1 MLGAMTA
8 GRRDNGHARS
18 VHHGGG
24 RSAVRPPPN
33 GGLAWYGCPP
43 PMTIRTRLPRVPAQ
57 FRSLYGGLLA
67 ISFLFGANFTALG
80 AVLPQMIRAFDWSY
94 TAAATVLAAGSFG
107 YFGATFASG
116 FIVRRIG
123 LRVTAVIGLGL
134 IAGALALFGA
144 TPALLVNVLLHGLV
158 GVGSGCVEVVI
169 NYGAV
174 RMERDGRSQLMNL
187 LHAAFSVGGML
198 GPLAAARLLDAGSPW
213 QTVFRIIAA
222 GTALAAIWV
231 ALLPFHRLD
240 EQPAPARPNTRRASE
255 PPLDHLLVALCVAL
269 LFIYVGAEVG
279 VSGWVAEYFVSVLG
293 SSPAQG
299 AILVTLFWGGIL
311 AGRLLLAFCYNR
323 HAIGAG
329 YPDARRSGRGRP
341 DRGHRRHRAAC
352 RGGRLRGGRARILLH
367 LPAGDVDRRRL
378 RAGAQAERGSG
389 GCLEWRGNRFAGVSV
404 PGGRGCATDRHSAG
418 IPAVRAAHAAADA
431 ARRRRRAQNPNPRPL
446 AVVMPAGATRMNR
459 CRAGQAWRKRG

>member
-1 MLGAMTA
+1 
-8 GRRDNGHARS
+8 
-18 VHHGGG
+18 
-24 RSAVRPPPN
+24 
-33 GGLAWYGCPP
+33 
-43 PMTIRTRLPRVPAQ
+43 MTIRNRLPRVPAQ

-67 ISFLFGANFTALG
+67 ISFVFGANFTAMG
-80 AVLPQMIRAFDWSY
+80 AVLPQMIRSFDWSY

-116 FIVRRIG
+116 LVVRRIG
-123 LRVTAVIGLGL
+123 LRVTAVIGLAL

-222 GTALAAIWV
+222 GTALAAIWL

-240 EQPAPARPNTRRASE
+240 ERPPPTRRGTRRAAAAHARSTTGGSAGDSGAAE
-255 PPLDHLLVALCVAL
+255 LPLDHLLVALCVAL

-279 VSGWVAEYFVSVLG
+279 VSGWIAEYFVSVLG
-293 SSPAQG
+293 SSPSQG

-311 AGRLLLAFCYNR
+311 AGRLLLAFCYTGTR
-323 HAIGAG
+323 SALAILTLAG
-329 YPDARRSGRGRP
+329 VAAAGLIVAIAAPGPITAAAGFVAGGFGFSSIYPLVMSMVGGYVPARRQSMVVGF
-341 DRGHRRHRAAC
+341 AS
-352 RGGRLRGGRARILLH
+352 
-367 LPAGDVDRRRL
+367 
-378 RAGAQAERGSG
+378 SG
-389 GCLEWRGNRFAGVSV
+389 GGIGSMVFPFLVAAVAQHIGIRRGFLLYVLLSLLLMLLAFAAVLRTRSI
-404 PGGRGCATDRHSAG
+404 DRS
-418 IPAVRAAHAAADA
+418 RS
-431 ARRRRRAQNPNPRPL
+431 
-446 AVVMPAGATRMNR
+446 
-459 CRAGQAWRKRG
+459 

>member
-1 MLGAMTA
+1 
-8 GRRDNGHARS
+8 
-18 VHHGGG
+18 
-24 RSAVRPPPN
+24 
-33 GGLAWYGCPP
+33 
-43 PMTIRTRLPRVPAQ
+43 MTIRTRLPRVPAQ

-222 GTALAAIWV
+222 GTALAAIWL

-240 EQPAPARPNTRRASE
+240 EQPEPARPNTRRPADGSAESAARGHASE

-299 AILVTLFWGGIL
+299 AIMVTLFWGGIL
-311 AGRLLLAFCYNR
+311 AGRLLLAFCYTGTR
-323 HAIGAG
+323 SALAILTLAAVAAAG
-329 YPDARRSGRGRP
+329 LIVAIAATGPLAAAAGFVVAGLGFSCIYPLVMSIVGGYVPARRQSVVVGF
-341 DRGHRRHRAAC
+341 AS
-352 RGGRLRGGRARILLH
+352 
-367 LPAGDVDRRRL
+367 
-378 RAGAQAERGSG
+378 SG
-389 GCLEWRGNRFAGVSV
+389 GGIGSLAFPFLVAAVAQQIGIRRGFLLYVLL
-404 PGGRGCATDRHSAG
+404 TLLLTL
-418 IPAVRAAHAAADA
+418 
-431 ARRRRRAQNPNPRPL
+431 L
-446 AVVMPAGATRMNR
+446 AVAAVLRTRTLDR
-459 CRAGQAWRKRG
+459 SRS

>member
-1 MLGAMTA
+1 
-8 GRRDNGHARS
+8 
-18 VHHGGG
+18 
-24 RSAVRPPPN
+24 
-33 GGLAWYGCPP
+33 
-43 PMTIRTRLPRVPAQ
+43 MTIRTRLPRVPAQ

-67 ISFLFGANFTALG
+67 ISLLFGANFTAMG
-80 AVLPQMIRAFDWSY
+80 AVLPQMIRSFDWSY

-144 TPALLVNVLLHGLV
+144 TPALLVNVLLHGMV

-169 NYGAV
+169 NYGAL

-198 GPLAAARLLDAGSPW
+198 GPLAAARLLDAASPW
-213 QTVFRIIAA
+213 QMVFRIIAA
-222 GTALAAIWV
+222 GTALAAIWL

-240 EQPAPARPNTRRASE
+240 EQPAPARPNTRRAAE

-311 AGRLLLAFCYNR
+311 AGRLLLALCYTGTR
-323 HAIGAG
+323 SALAILTLAAVAAAG
-329 YPDARRSGRGRP
+329 LIVAIAATGPLAAAAGFVVAGLGFSSIYPLVMSIVGSYMPARRQSVVVGF
-341 DRGHRRHRAAC
+341 AS
-352 RGGRLRGGRARILLH
+352 
-367 LPAGDVDRRRL
+367 
-378 RAGAQAERGSG
+378 SG
-389 GCLEWRGNRFAGVSV
+389 GGIGSLVFPFLVAAVAQQIGIRRGFLLYVLLALLLML
-404 PGGRGCATDRHSAG
+404 
-418 IPAVRAAHAAADA
+418 
-431 ARRRRRAQNPNPRPL
+431 L
-446 AVVMPAGATRMNR
+446 AVAAVLRTRSIDR
-459 CRAGQAWRKRG
+459 SRS

>member
-1 MLGAMTA
+1 
-8 GRRDNGHARS
+8 
-18 VHHGGG
+18 
-24 RSAVRPPPN
+24 
-33 GGLAWYGCPP
+33 
-43 PMTIRTRLPRVPAQ
+43 MTIRTRLPRVPAQ

-80 AVLPQMIRAFDWSY
+80 AVLPQMIRSFDWSY

-222 GTALAAIWV
+222 GTALAAVWLV
-231 ALLPFHRLD
+231 LLPFHRLD
-240 EQPAPARPNTRRASE
+240 EQPAPARPNTRRAADSSAGSTARGHASE

-279 VSGWVAEYFVSVLG
+279 VSGWVAEYSVSVLG

-311 AGRLLLAFCYNR
+311 AGRLLLAFCYTGTR
-323 HAIGAG
+323 SALAILTLAAVAAAG
-329 YPDARRSGRGRP
+329 LIVAIAATGPLAAAAGFVVAGLGFSCIYPLVMSIVGGYVPARRQSVVVGF
-341 DRGHRRHRAAC
+341 AS
-352 RGGRLRGGRARILLH
+352 
-367 LPAGDVDRRRL
+367 
-378 RAGAQAERGSG
+378 SG
-389 GCLEWRGNRFAGVSV
+389 GGIGSLAFPFLVAAVAQQIGIRRGFLLYVLL
-404 PGGRGCATDRHSAG
+404 TLLLML
-418 IPAVRAAHAAADA
+418 
-431 ARRRRRAQNPNPRPL
+431 L
-446 AVVMPAGATRMNR
+446 AVAAVLRTRTLDR
-459 CRAGQAWRKRG
+459 SRS

>member
-1 MLGAMTA
+1 
-8 GRRDNGHARS
+8 
-18 VHHGGG
+18 
-24 RSAVRPPPN
+24 
-33 GGLAWYGCPP
+33 
-43 PMTIRTRLPRVPAQ
+43 MTIRTRLPRVPAQ

-67 ISFLFGANFTALG
+67 ISLLFGANFTAMG
-80 AVLPQMIRAFDWSY
+80 AVLPQMIRSFDWSY

-123 LRVTAVIGLGL
+123 LRVTAMIGLGL

-169 NYGAV
+169 NYGAL

-222 GTALAAIWV
+222 GTALAAIWL

-240 EQPAPARPNTRRASE
+240 EQPAPARPNTRRAAE

-311 AGRLLLAFCYNR
+311 AGRLLLAFCYTGTR
-323 HAIGAG
+323 SALAILTLAAVAAAG
-329 YPDARRSGRGRP
+329 LIVAIAVTGPLAAAAGFVVAGLGFSCIYPLVMSIVGRYVPARRQSVVVGFASSGGGIGSLVFPFLVAAVAQQVGIRRGFLLYVLLTLLLMLLAV
-341 DRGHRRHRAAC
+341 AAV
-352 RGGRLRGGRARILLH
+352 LRTRTLDRAR
-367 LPAGDVDRRRL
+367 
-378 RAGAQAERGSG
+378 S
-389 GCLEWRGNRFAGVSV
+389 C
-404 PGGRGCATDRHSAG
+404 C
-418 IPAVRAAHAAADA
+418 
-431 ARRRRRAQNPNPRPL
+431 RRALP
-446 AVVMPAGATRMNR
+446 G
-459 CRAGQAWRKRG
+459 